1 MSKPPFFSRTDTST
15 LGRWWWTVDRW
26 TLASVFM
33 LMMIGAFLTMT
44 ASPSVAER
52 IGADSFHFV
61 RKQFIFGLPSL
72 ALILLISMMTPLMV
86 RRTAAIGFLIAL
98 ALTALTLVAGAEV
111 KGATRWLNLP
121 GMTLQPSEF
130 LKPTFAVVAA
140 WMFTEQKRQEGFP
153 GNLISMG
160 LFGLVAVLLLA
171 QPDVGMTMVVSAVW
185 FAQFFLAGLQ
195 MFWVVS
201 LGVLGM
207 GGLAALYKLSA
218 HVQSRVDRFLDPSS
232 GDNYQITT
240 AMQAFKNG
248 GLMGMGPG
256 EGRIKLV
263 LPDAHTDF
271 ILAVAG
277 EEFGVIACLI
287 ILCLFAFIVLR
298 GMALLM
304 RERNLFVLLSTA
316 GLLTQFGLQAIV
328 NMASTLK
335 LMPTKGM
342 TLPFISYGGSS
353 MLALAL
359 GMGMVL
365 ALTRH
370 RVGSEGGL
378 E

>member
-1 MSKPPFFSRTDTST
+1 
-15 LGRWWWTVDRW
+15 
-26 TLASVFM
+26 
-33 LMMIGAFLTMT
+33 
-44 ASPSVAER
+44 
-52 IGADSFHFV
+52 
-61 RKQFIFGLPSL
+61 
-72 ALILLISMMTPLMV
+72 
-86 RRTAAIGFLIAL
+86 
-98 ALTALTLVAGAEV
+98 
-111 KGATRWLNLP
+111 
-121 GMTLQPSEF
+121 
-130 LKPTFAVVAA
+130 
-140 WMFTEQKRQEGFP
+140 
-153 GNLISMG
+153 
-160 LFGLVAVLLLA
+160 
-171 QPDVGMTMVVSAVW
+171 
-185 FAQFFLAGLQ
+185 
-195 MFWVVS
+195 
-201 LGVLGM
+201 
-207 GGLAALYKLSA
+207 
-218 HVQSRVDRFLDPSS
+218 VQSRVDRFLDPSS